1 MTAANFCNLVHPWED
16 KRGGKIYESHSGCK
30 FFSSFMSILNP
41 PDITYISEASNSFF
55 LYSRQLHLYAV
66 GESGCSRL
74 AVEICVFCLNV
85 NVSFIYIMILLK
97 SESLHFSY

>member
-55 LYSRQLHLYAV
+55 PVFSPASPVR
-66 GESGCSRL
+66 SGREWL
-74 AVEICVFCLNV
+74 
-85 NVSFIYIMILLK
+85 
-97 SESLHFSY
+97 

>member
-1 MTAANFCNLVHPWED
+1 MKVTLAV
-16 KRGGKIYESHSGCK
+16 S
-30 FFSSFMSILNP
+30 FFQVLCQFSIHLILLTFQRP
-41 PDITYISEASNSFF
+41 RIVFF